1 MKTIYMDIFLNGK
14 FYTQQELRYS
24 PLFPISV
31 DSVKKTIED
40 KWRTLKGKDY
50 TIRFSNQK
58 IK

>member
-1 MKTIYMDIFLNGK
+1 MKTIYLDIFLNGK

-24 PLFPISV
+24 PLFPIST

-50 TIRFSNQK
+50 TN
-58 IK
+58 